1 MTTYYVTN
9 RETRTQT
16 IDRDIVYNLLK
27 ELPSDWEELS
37 LDEQGTWINEN
48 AEFVKDDFTD
58 AEYGDIEEETITI
71 EKYEEG
77 E

>member
-27 ELPSDWEELS
+27 ELPIDWEKLS
-37 LDEQGTWINEN
+37 LDEQGIWINEN

-58 AEYGDIEEETITI
+58 AEYGDVEEETITI
-71 EKYEEG
+71 EEYEEG